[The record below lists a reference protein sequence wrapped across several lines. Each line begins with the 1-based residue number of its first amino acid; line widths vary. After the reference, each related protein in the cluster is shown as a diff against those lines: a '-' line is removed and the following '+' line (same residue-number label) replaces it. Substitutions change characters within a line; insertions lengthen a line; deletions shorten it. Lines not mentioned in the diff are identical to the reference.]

1 MLTKGAI
8 GNLIN
13 RYKAVLTKCNLINVF
28 GSLAVASILVMGSA
42 GTALSND
49 GMEYYTPKTYDFTNY
64 PDITKSPVYG
74 RNFKLLLSTNEG
86 EQQYWTSIEDFFNDE
101 ELTKQLERTLFVGY
115 DKNNQKKSNYSI
127 NINKEITNIIFGG
140 RYGGNLQNLIGEYS
154 DVNSVEIKM
163 NPNAV
168 IYGELNGGGI
178 AAGWRLAETNE
189 NGEEIVLRGNKD
201 GVKSRSKVTTTT
213 ININGGALY
222 PIGEENNEVK
232 GAGGYTYI
240 RGGGASMN
248 GGQIR
253 VGTATINISGSA
265 GNTGNGKG
273 QASIPYL
280 PYTSIMGGG
289 TNGGRY
295 ATIINSDTLATRENL
310 LGEEKIHDGYQ
321 KIGWY
326 ITENDEKPGTDEVYW
341 YNKTD
346 NAIIN
351 IDKMAYRKN
360 ILGIDGSYS
369 PKEITWLGSTIF
381 AGGDNSLVR
390 NSTINLTDSSVGTV
404 FSGGE
409 CYGVTENTTIN
420 LKNSII
426 FDFYTGAKDDTSEGV
441 GLPHKTQHDGLVG
454 TVTVNMRE
462 NSAVCSYS
470 GQIFD
475 NEGATY
481 TATRA
486 DGKVISVTWQDSGK
500 LASDLKSWT
509 NPNKT
514 RLNST
519 LIFTTDGTNNRLYLK
534 DGFTSDAYLASAQ
547 AVMDSKVSEGKIEV
561 IRTGKSDRTIGSSG
575 VPSTGDSHRNSPSY
589 VVEDTSFSAGYAD
602 VAGANLNIEKN
613 SNDEATTI
621 HLTGIAE
628 VKDYYHNP
636 TDEGT
641 GQVFNT
647 DYATRELLTLKNSST
662 AIENLAIGNGCTLR
676 LGNETEHTGG
686 TLSGTVSLGDATS
699 NGTIDVVGGRF
710 TLDKVEANAGDTIIV
725 GSANSSAKLILGDE
739 TNLNGATVFLDPAW
753 TGIAE
758 QDVIENATH
767 MVRTNGTVDA
777 NYIVGQN
784 SVLTLAKGMSDADAE
799 QETYDNFN
807 DLAESGVHWGED
819 GITAALSLLTPHTIA
834 DGTSITVDGSKQ
846 HQGASTPAVASSG
859 SSGDAYFAK
868 NSLFMIGE
876 DALGQKDASGNDIPA
891 LSGDKLTIADDAK
904 IAMPSAESG
913 KSYTVAKFTNT
924 ERQGNQTGWTGDNVL
939 INKVV
944 NGEASL
950 DADGNLVI
958 TATESTINSA
968 YLPQNA
974 IDAWRKNHGEGVG
987 SDFFSAA
994 LASDV
999 DDTLSV
1005 NTVNEVTQASVTA
1018 GVQNTALRL
1027 ADAASENVLHHLSLG
1042 NFDSGN
1048 SIHADGTDF
1057 WATPMYGN
1065 TYTSG
1070 MSASG
1075 ASVRGNY
1082 GGIAFGA
1089 DTQVGEVLGGKVR
1102 VGAAL
1107 NGGGGKSETKG
1118 TATTTQNDY
1127 NFGGINLYAGWNK
1140 GNINVIA
1147 GLGYGIGDN
1156 EVTMAL
1162 PASMKMGTAKA
1173 DVDTSVITAD
1183 LRAEYQLKS
1192 NWLDILPHAGVRYT
1206 ALRTDSHDLKVN
1218 GSVLNSVDA
1227 ETQHIVQFPIGVTL
1241 TKNID
1246 AWGWN
1251 VKPQVDVSVIPAAGD
1266 KDMNTKVRFSGV
1278 DAVDSIDTRIMDST
1292 SWSGMVGIQAS
1303 KGNLSLGLNYGIQA
1317 SSHETDQRV
1326 QASIGWKF

>member
-28 GSLAVASILVMGSA
+28 GSLAVASMLVAGST
-42 GTALSND
+42 GMALAAKPLYESY
-49 GMEYYTPKTYDFTNY
+49 EYIHVDSIADTDLAKVFKSDEMLLTLVPNSHNGIDDFIDTETSMKQ
-64 PDITKSPVYG
+64 IG
-74 RNFKLLLSTNEG
+74 LST
-86 EQQYWTSIEDFFNDE
+86 
-101 ELTKQLERTLFVGY
+101 LVGY
-115 DKNNQKKSNYSI
+115 LDNNVGKNSYNY
-127 NINKEITNIIFGG
+127 NLPKDHEGLIIGG
-140 RYGGNLQNLIGEYS
+140 RYSGVWDGDIVDALVAAGEPAPQKNMNKQVRRNTASVDSVTIKMTPNTTLYGEINAGGLAIGAARLDDKNRDKIRLVGHNDRPDEGGNDFS
-154 DVNSVEIKM
+154 SHVETANI
-163 NPNAV
+163 
-168 IYGELNGGGI
+168 E
-178 AAGWRLAETNE
+178 
-189 NGEEIVLRGNKD
+189 
-201 GVKSRSKVTTTT
+201 
-213 ININGGALY
+213 INGGTLLPMDKNY
-222 PIGEENNEVK
+222 IEV
-232 GAGGYTYI
+232 GHTRIRAGGI
-240 RGGGASMN
+240 SHNNAKAS
-248 GGQIR
+248 
-253 VGTATINISGSA
+253 VGTSTITIKGNA
-265 GNTGNGKG
+265 GKNDNP
-273 QASIPYL
+273 SIPDL
-280 PYTSIMGGG
+280 PYTIIMGGG
-289 TNGGRY
+289 VNGGYY
-295 ATIINSDTLATRENL
+295 ASPNANGEDEYTKVGYYYEN
-310 LGEEKIHDGYQ
+310 GDASKKVWHNT
-321 KIGWY
+321 
-326 ITENDEKPGTDEVYW
+326 TEMAV
-341 YNKTD
+341 
-346 NAIIN
+346 IN
-351 IDKMAYRKN
+351 IEKMAYSKN
-360 ILGIDGSYS
+360 ILDADGKYS
-369 PKEITWLGSTIF
+369 PKETTWLGSTIF
-381 AGGDNSLVR
+381 AGGDNSYVG
-390 NSTINLTDSSVGTV
+390 NSTINLKDSTVGTV
-404 FSGGE
+404 FAGGE
-409 CYGVTENTTIN
+409 CFAVTDETHINLDNSAILAFYSGGLKEAADDKEVGARHITHHEGIVGNVSVSMKNNSALHTWADEVFDVVSSSETSHTIKTDNLKTWKGGGITFTADNTENRIYLRTEGLTETNIN
-420 LKNSII
+420 DAQTAINSH
-426 FDFYTGAKDDTSEGV
+426 
-441 GLPHKTQHDGLVG
+441 L
-454 TVTVNMRE
+454 
-462 NSAVCSYS
+462 SAN
-470 GQIFD
+470 GGGNID
-475 NEGATY
+475 
-481 TATRA
+481 
-486 DGKVISVTWQDSGK
+486 
-500 LASDLKSWT
+500 
-509 NPNKT
+509 
-514 RLNST
+514 
-519 LIFTTDGTNNRLYLK
+519 
-534 DGFTSDAYLASAQ
+534 
-547 AVMDSKVSEGKIEV
+547 V
-561 IRTGKSDRTIGSSG
+561 IRTCESDTPFGSSI
-575 VPSTGDSHRNSPSY
+575 SSSI
-589 VVEDTSFSAGYAD
+589 SAGWAK
-602 VAGANLNIEKN
+602 VN
-613 SNDEATTI
+613 SDTFTITSSPAKSVTTNSTTSGTVV
-621 HLTGIAE
+621 HLTGYAE
-628 VKDYYHNP
+628 VKDYYSNP
-636 TDEGT
+636 EQHSDKIGEIY
-641 GQVFNT
+641 NT
-647 DYATRELLTLKNSST
+647 KYSETELLTNNGNKVSVNV
-662 AIENLAIGNGCTLR
+662 ENGSTLR

-686 TLSGTVSLGDATS
+686 TLSGSISLDS
-699 NGTIDVVGGRF
+699 GTIDVVGGRF
-710 TLDKVEANAGDTIIV
+710 TLNEVKANAGDTIIV
-725 GSANSSAKLILGDE
+725 GSANSSAKLILGNDA
-739 TNLNGATVFLDPAW
+739 NLGGATVFLDPEW

-767 MVRTNGTVDA
+767 MIRTNGKVDA

-784 SVLTLAKGMSDADAE
+784 SVLTLAKGMSASDAE
-799 QETYDNFN
+799 QATYDNFN
-807 DLAESGVHWGED
+807 ALAESGVHWGED

-834 DGTSITVDGSKQ
+834 DGMSITVDGSKQ
-846 HQGASTPAVASSG
+846 HQGANTPAVVSSG
-859 SSGDAYFAK
+859 STSDAYFAK
-868 NSLFMIGE
+868 DSLFMVGK

-891 LSGDKLTIADDAK
+891 LSGDKLTIADGAK
-904 IAMPSAESG
+904 IAMPTAESG

-944 NGEASL
+944 NGEATL

-958 TATESTINSA
+958 TATEATINSA

-1027 ADAASENVLHHLSLG
+1027 SDAASENVLNHLSLG

-1075 ASVRGNY
+1075 VSVRGNY

-1118 TATTTQNDY
+1118 TVTTTQNDY

-1140 GNINVIA
+1140 GNLNVIA

-1156 EVTMAL
+1156 EVEMGL

-1183 LRAEYQLKS
+1183 LRAEYQLNT